1 MKWWIYQWHFLFRN
15 LSWTS
20 LTQNKESVSFFFC
33 NQTQSRK
40 LQSDVEIFL
49 NLNSFKL
56 FSGLLAWSKDS
67 QYICTRNDSMP
78 TALWIWDM
86 QRLEVA
92 AILVQKEPI
101 RAAVWD
107 PTCTRLL
114 LCTGSSHLYMWTPSG
129 AFCVCSPLPGFSI
142 TDLKWNIDGSCLL
155 LKDKDAFCC
164 ATVPPLPESSDYS
177 SDDWGFDSLCISL

>member
-1 MKWWIYQWHFLFRN
+1 MSE
-15 LSWTS
+15 LSLDENFMPS
-20 LTQNKESVSFFFC
+20 NYDASEGYISVRYEVMELPVAFPFQKPPADKP
-33 NQTQSRK
+33 NPKQG
-40 LQSDVEIFL
+40 V
-49 NLNSFKL
+49 
-56 FSGLLAWSKDS
+56 GLLAWSKDS

-86 QRLEVA
+86 RLLEVA

-129 AFCVCSPLPGFSI
+129 AFCVCNPLPGFSI
-142 TDLKWNIDGSCLL
+142 SDLKWNIDGSCLL

-164 ATVPPLPESSDYS
+164 ATVPSLPESSDYS
-177 SDDWGFDSLCISL
+177 SDD

>member
-1 MKWWIYQWHFLFRN
+1 MELPVAFPFQKPLADKPNPKQGVGKLFLLQRN
-15 LSWTS
+15 ATLETAFGYVNF
-20 LTQNKESVSFFFC
+20 QK
-33 NQTQSRK
+33 
-40 LQSDVEIFL
+40 
-49 NLNSFKL
+49 LNSLKM

-129 AFCVCSPLPGFSI
+129 AFCVCNPLPGFSI

-177 SDDWGFDSLCISL
+177 SEASDD